1 MTHILFHRPTVW
13 RSDVQCSTKVLA
25 CAFARRGFAVTYLQ
39 SPLDPVHLLK
49 PRGYLRVWREAPF
62 VDQGVRVVHP
72 ATPVPVRD
80 VWPLNTP
87 AAAAL
92 RYRLAAPPLA
102 SAVGED
108 PDVVW
113 TTVPGSAR
121 PLKALF
127 PRARLVFHV
136 VDYYPAFRGEAVQR
150 LERLDYA
157 AADEIYVIGRRLA
170 DYLADDLGVPGERIV
185 ALGQGVERARFD
197 PGAPEPA
204 DLAGSRRPRAVW
216 AGVLAKADPLLFRET
231 AAVLERLGGTL
242 FLIGP
247 SAPWAEQLA
256 RAFPATVRLLGP
268 RPPAALASYLVHADL
283 GLMLYDRRREAVYR
297 GQNPLKLYEYAAA
310 GLPIL
315 STPHDEFAS
324 LSPPV
329 QEIRSEAE
337 IAPAIATA
345 LSQAARLREEA
356 LAFAARHDWEQK
368 VDEIIER
375 TIRPWVG
382 SAPLTKVAATVNA
395 QDFSVMEQPVLPAAH
410 IVHDPRNRA
419 ARAL

>member
-13 RSDVQCSTKVLA
+13 RSEVQCSTKVLA
-25 CAFARRGFAVTYLQ
+25 RAFARRGYAVTYLQ

-62 VDQGVRVVHP
+62 VEDGVRVVHP

-80 VWPLNTP
+80 VWPLDTP

-92 RYRLAAPPLA
+92 RYRLAVPTLA
-102 SAVGED
+102 SAVGD
-108 PDVVW
+108 PDLVW

-127 PRARLVFHV
+127 PRARVVFHV
-136 VDYYPAFRGEAVQR
+136 VDYYPAFRGGAVQR

-157 AADEIYVIGRRLA
+157 AADEVYVIGERLA
-170 DYLADDLGVPGERIV
+170 DYLADDLGVPRERID

-204 DLAGSRRPRAVW
+204 DLAGASRPRAVW

-231 AAVLERLGGTL
+231 AAVIERLGGTL
-242 FLIGP
+242 TLIGP
-247 SAPWAEQLA
+247 SAPWAEELA

-268 RPPAALASYLVHADL
+268 RPPAALAAYLVHADL
-283 GLMLYDRRREAVYR
+283 GLMLYDRRRESVYR

-310 GLPIL
+310 GLPVL

-329 QEIRSEAE
+329 QEIRGEAE
-337 IAPAIATA
+337 IAPAIAAA
-345 LSQAARLREEA
+345 LSQAAELREQA
-356 LAFAARHDWEQK
+356 LAFAARHDWDQK
-368 VDEIIER
+368 VDQIIER
-375 TIRPWVG
+375 TIRP
-382 SAPLTKVAATVNA
+382 LTKLAATVNA
-395 QDFSVMEQPVLPAAH
+395 HDFAFIDQPLDASAH
-410 IVHDPRNRA
+410 IAHDQRNRA

>member
-25 CAFARRGFAVTYLQ
+25 RAFARRGFAVTYLQ

-49 PRGYLRVWREAPF
+49 PRGYLRVWFDAPF
-62 VDQGVRVVHP
+62 VDDGVRVVHP

-87 AAAAL
+87 AAATL
-92 RYRLAAPPLA
+92 RYHLAVPPLA
-102 SAVGED
+102 SAVGD

-121 PLKALF
+121 PLKARF
-127 PRARLVFHV
+127 PRARVVFHV

-170 DYLADDLGVPGERIV
+170 DYLAHDLGVPHERIV

-197 PGAPEPA
+197 NGTPEPS

-231 AAVLERLGGTL
+231 AVVIDRLGGTL
-242 FLIGP
+242 VLIGP
-247 SAPWAEQLA
+247 PVPWAEELA
-256 RAFPATVRLLGP
+256 RTFPATVRLLGP
-268 RPPAALASYLVHADL
+268 RPPAALGSYLVHADL
-283 GLMLYDRRREAVYR
+283 GLMLYDRRRQSVYK
-297 GQNPLKLYEYAAA
+297 GQNPLKLYEYSAA

-315 STPHDEFAS
+315 STPHDEFES

-329 QEIRSEAE
+329 QEIRDEAE
-337 IAPAIATA
+337 IAPAIAA
-345 LSQAARLREEA
+345 AISQVAQLREQA
-356 LAFAARHDWEQK
+356 LAFAARHDWGQK

-375 TIRPWVG
+375 TILPWVH
-382 SAPLTKVAATVNA
+382 SPPLTQVSATVNT
-395 QDFSVMEQPVLPAAH
+395 QDFSVMEQIVDPAAH
-410 IVHDPRNRA
+410 SVHDHRSRA
-419 ARAL
+419 AGTL